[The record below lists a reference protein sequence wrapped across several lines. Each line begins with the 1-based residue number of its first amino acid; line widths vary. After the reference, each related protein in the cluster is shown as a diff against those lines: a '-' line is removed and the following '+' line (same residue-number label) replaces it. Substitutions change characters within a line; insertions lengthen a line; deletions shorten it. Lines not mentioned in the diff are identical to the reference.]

1 VPHRLAISRL
11 AIGRQAGG
19 QAGGQAGRNRGPQ
32 MIQNVLGTC
41 GYCMQSVASQHVGK
55 PINREEG
62 HHRKQHFAHH
72 DTSRLDAHTDRT
84 VAALPDINN
93 KRVTT
98 QRLFS
103 YCCCYVARCSNRW
116 WSIVLCGK
124 KSGESRWLV
133 LQDRTPHRKLNLY
146 PEMTRPARAWR
157 VGVRKLSRRW
167 RSPPTQTPS
176 PTTSARL

>member
-1 VPHRLAISRL
+1 MFLVRVATVFLQLAPPPP
-11 AIGRQAGG
+11 
-19 QAGGQAGRNRGPQ
+19 PQ
-32 MIQNVLGTC
+32 QQ
-41 GYCMQSVASQHVGK
+41 QSVASQHVGK

-84 VAALPDINN
+84 VAAVPDINN

-116 WSIVLCGK
+116 WSIVLPCGK
-124 KSGESRWLV
+124 KAGESIS
-133 LQDRTPHRKLNLY
+133 T
-146 PEMTRPARAWR
+146 AR
-157 VGVRKLSRRW
+157 
-167 RSPPTQTPS
+167 
-176 PTTSARL
+176 SARQKSAQEAESLPRDDTSSLTQKFGQKQEVDHDRQV